1 MAVQKYLRFFYVP
14 TWHKHRTK
22 KNIIDIV
29 NDIFNS
35 KIETVKTLTD
45 ERKAKYYDEAIETA
59 FHIYRHWFQF
69 TIPKAFRVVDSI
81 QRLLCEKKN
90 VKPGS
95 YTFFVQQ
102 LENDFIRENL
112 SILVEFGIPSNAVRR
127 LEKVIPASLLED
139 EVIDFIKKNRSN
151 MKKYL
156 LLYENE
162 RLDQCI

>member
-1 MAVQKYLRFFYVP
+1 MRPL
-14 TWHKHRTK
+14 
-22 KNIIDIV
+22 
-29 NDIFNS
+29 
-35 KIETVKTLTD
+35 
-45 ERKAKYYDEAIETA
+45 
-59 FHIYRHWFQF
+59 
-69 TIPKAFRVVDSI
+69 SI